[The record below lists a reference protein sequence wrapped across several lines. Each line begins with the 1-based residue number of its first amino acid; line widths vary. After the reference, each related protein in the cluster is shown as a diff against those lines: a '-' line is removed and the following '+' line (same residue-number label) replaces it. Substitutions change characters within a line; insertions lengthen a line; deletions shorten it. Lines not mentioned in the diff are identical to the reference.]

1 MDITIND
8 KENISTICK
17 IRFLCFYFLIVPIKD
32 TFVSYRRDKGYQAEQ
47 KRCMF
52 PIVFQMS

>member
-17 IRFLCFYFLIVPIKD
+17 IRFLCFYFLIVPINN
-32 TFVSYRRDKGYQAEQ
+32 
-47 KRCMF
+47 
-52 PIVFQMS
+52 